1 VLDLLDGGPAAPKA
15 PFPLNPSQILGKA
28 CNNIPE
34 AVNKLAVSA
43 AWTILV
49 KLGEINMTPLII
61 LNKTQSFITG

>member
-1 VLDLLDGGPAAPKA
+1 MYIE
-15 PFPLNPSQILGKA
+15 ILGKA

-49 KLGEINMTPLII
+49 KLGEINMTSLTWYLDIKLKI
-61 LNKTQSFITG
+61 YTSMHL

>member
-1 VLDLLDGGPAAPKA
+1 MYIE
-15 PFPLNPSQILGKA
+15 ILGKA

-49 KLGEINMTPLII
+49 NLGEINMTSLIN
-61 LNKTQSFITG
+61 LNKIHSFITG